1 MTPSMFSQKTS
12 HKHVVL
18 RDAIAELHKW
28 LYVDLGED
36 PINKYYKVGD
46 GQYWRDVCQE
56 KKTIGKEK
64 MIVKEAKSYQKLLDQ
79 AIANLEKA
87 LLQVTDGYADDKG
100 GKHLAKVDAIDD
112 VCPAAELLVTKDCK
126 RLTAETF
133 LPAMKI
139 FFPEDYD
146 YRFDVS
152 DTRHHLHENLDNNE
166 YERSMKVGFYK
177 YEILSNEVHDS
188 MNTFPYARSGLDTID
203 SLFKWTQSVDLKVDK
218 FYTQEW

>member
-1 MTPSMFSQKTS
+1 M
-12 HKHVVL
+12 
-18 RDAIAELHKW
+18 
-28 LYVDLGED
+28 
-36 PINKYYKVGD
+36 
-46 GQYWRDVCQE
+46 
-56 KKTIGKEK
+56 
-64 MIVKEAKSYQKLLDQ
+64 
-79 AIANLEKA
+79 
-87 LLQVTDGYADDKG
+87 LQVTEGFADDKG
-100 GKHLAKVDAIDD
+100 GNNLAKVDAIDD

-146 YRFDVS
+146 WRYDVS

-188 MNTFPYARSGLDTID
+188 SNTFPYARSGLHTID
-203 SLFKWTQSVDLKVDK
+203 LLFK
-218 FYTQEW
+218 